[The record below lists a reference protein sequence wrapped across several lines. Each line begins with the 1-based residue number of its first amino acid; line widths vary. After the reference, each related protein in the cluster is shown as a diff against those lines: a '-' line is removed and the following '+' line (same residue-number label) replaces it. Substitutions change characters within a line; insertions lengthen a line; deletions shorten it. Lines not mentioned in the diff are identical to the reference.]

1 MGSRPFYLVKGY
13 KPDKVIDQ
21 PMIFFH
27 VPKAGGTT
35 VANILLMLFKSHI
48 RIMGP
53 LVRPTEK
60 LRNNYEYR
68 LDVNQKKYSHTHSAL
83 DEYFYIKPKTD
94 LHKIKFIFGH
104 FPYEISDDL
113 IDFNSRIKI
122 TVLRDPIK
130 RCQSHI
136 NFYIAKGFIKPPFDL
151 KDLFEDG
158 IISSDLMTRQFSGD
172 YNAKIMEANQVD
184 SAITNIQTLDYVFE
198 VNQIQDLLNTMI
210 SIYNFPNIL
219 YQNLNVT
226 EERYLDFEKYNL
238 TENDKEIIEKYNQQ
252 DIEFFNQVKQK
263 KLLYSSS
270 RTNIS
275 RENNKTL
282 VISNDHPAID
292 YIDDRQLNN
301 YLAKIKDTG
310 NTLITI

>member
-94 LHKIKFIFGH
+94 LHKIKFIFVERKKS
-104 FPYEISDDL
+104 YA
-113 IDFNSRIKI
+113 
-122 TVLRDPIK
+122 T
-130 RCQSHI
+130 
-136 NFYIAKGFIKPPFDL
+136 AK
-151 KDLFEDG
+151 
-158 IISSDLMTRQFSGD
+158 
-172 YNAKIMEANQVD
+172 
-184 SAITNIQTLDYVFE
+184 
-198 VNQIQDLLNTMI
+198 
-210 SIYNFPNIL
+210 
-219 YQNLNVT
+219 
-226 EERYLDFEKYNL
+226 
-238 TENDKEIIEKYNQQ
+238 
-252 DIEFFNQVKQK
+252 EFF
-263 KLLYSSS
+263 
-270 RTNIS
+270 
-275 RENNKTL
+275 
-282 VISNDHPAID
+282 
-292 YIDDRQLNN
+292 
-301 YLAKIKDTG
+301 
-310 NTLITI
+310 